1 MIAQQHYKDKLHVNT
16 VTLSV
21 FWEEI
26 KIGEPLMINVL
37 RYGEVLVDIG
47 GFFEPLKVLLAK
59 GKIKPTPEAVFNK
72 MESAEIHLSRS
83 KGLLLNVVEGFYWAM
98 VDASHAVLMAEKI
111 IPPSPEMLYELLDQ
125 YYVSNKRI
133 DKKYLEWFKEIQTIA
148 KRINHGEIR
157 VLDSRTIEDMHIKSE
172 KFVATLRELTKIL
185 IKNERIIRQEFKTF

>member
-1 MIAQQHYKDKLHVNT
+1 M
-16 VTLSV
+16 
-21 FWEEI
+21 
-26 KIGEPLMINVL
+26 
-37 RYGEVLVDIG
+37 
-47 GFFEPLKVLLAK
+47 
-59 GKIKPTPEAVFNK
+59 
-72 MESAEIHLSRS
+72 
-83 KGLLLNVVEGFYWAM
+83 NVVEGFYWAM